1 MEKNFLNTLKHVSKY
16 IIFALM
22 LILIISMV
30 LGTVDLFVLL
40 FKKIADPNPYPL
52 LIDVEELYVVFSFLL
67 IIIVGYELFKS
78 MYLILKSDMIPVK
91 SILKIAAIALGNKV
105 ITLNLKEIH
114 TNELFGLAALIV
126 CIGVAYFFFHKDVEI
141 KD

>member
-67 IIIVGYELFKS
+67 IIILGYELFKS